1 MARLLYP
8 TDSTAFLLKVLR
20 RFIRLARKQKGA
32 EFLAQQMSPCQQ
44 ALIEKQTAT
53 QLVDEKREDAYDDI
67 LIADNDLDEEIRTT
81 FETCAQYD
89 RKNPGE
95 QLVLL
100 AFPNGTYS
108 DIIRMPYAEEP
119 KEAER
124 IAASLE
130 KLGDKHPIYPFVA
143 EIRAKIVA
151 VNSALDAYKQ
161 VITDL
166 TRAEVDEESAK
177 AEVRKQYEF
186 AYLDARKKLGKRYSE
201 RVFPAI
207 SAKTKAIV
215 VEQNVTK

>member
-8 TDSTAFLLKVLR
+8 SDSTAFLLKVLR

-32 EFLAQQMSPCQQ
+32 EFLAQQMAPCQQ
-44 ALIEKQTAT
+44 SLIEKQAAT
-53 QLVDEKREDAYDDI
+53 QLVDEKREDVYDDI
-67 LIADNDLDEEIRTT
+67 LITDSDLDEAIRTT
-81 FETCAQYD
+81 FESCAQYD
-89 RKNPGE
+89 RKNPGG
-95 QLVLL
+95 QLVTM

-130 KLGDKHPIYPFVA
+130 KLGDKHSIYPHVT
-143 EIRAKIVA
+143 EIRAKIAA
-151 VNSALDAYKQ
+151 VNAALDAYKQ
-161 VITDL
+161 VITEL
-166 TRAEVDEESAK
+166 TRAEVDEETAK

-186 AYLDARKKLGKRYSE
+186 AYLDARKKLGKRYAE

-215 VEQNVTK
+215 VEQTVAK